1 MGGPP
6 GGSMVG
12 QMVTSSKRTH
22 ATRCASQ
29 DCCCQSPCPCGW
41 PLLTHVSAGDPQT
54 LISRTVGITA
64 PFSESSCTQGFVC
77 ALHVTLVCM
86 KFDFKCSFVHLAVLL
101 QLLLCHWS
109 WGIFFGGFQ
118 NSPVDGCSAASCDFV
133 LKEHEC
139 TSFYSVILIQYVVV
153 SRCFNIYFP
162 DWHDVEHLF
171 IAYLPFICSCECVYF
186 LCVCVIEMSVKMF
199 GSFFW
204 SGCLF
209 SCWILRVLC
218 VYLFLTVL
226 YEMCFVQIF
235 SPSLWFVF

>member
-1 MGGPP
+1 
-6 GGSMVG
+6 MVG

-162 DWHDVEHLF
+162 D
-171 IAYLPFICSCECVYF
+171 
-186 LCVCVIEMSVKMF
+186 
-199 GSFFW
+199 
-204 SGCLF
+204 
-209 SCWILRVLC
+209 
-218 VYLFLTVL
+218 
-226 YEMCFVQIF
+226 
-235 SPSLWFVF
+235 